1 MAFSFFRKNIIA
13 VNSEEELINLA
24 KKDSRYFAP
33 IYKRYHEQIFRFI
46 YQRMDCIDDADDIT
60 SQVFLKALV
69 HLPKYINKGFPFSS
83 WLYKIAL
90 NEVNMFYRKTKKQ
103 RAINVEEN
111 EIKEIIEEANENYSD
126 ENREKLLQLLAQLEE
141 DKLTLIEM
149 RFFEKRSFKEISEL
163 LGITEN
169 NAKVK
174 TYRLLEEMKKNML

>member
-46 YQRMDCIDDADDIT
+46 YQRMDSIDDADDIT

-83 WLYKIAL
+83 WLYRIAL
-90 NEVNMFYRKTKKQ
+90 NEVNMFYRKTKKS
-103 RAINVEEN
+103 RAINIEEN

-169 NAKVK
+169 NAKVR

>member
-24 KKDSRYFAP
+24 KGDSRYFAP

-46 YQRMDCIDDADDIT
+46 YQRMDSIDDADDIT

-69 HLPKYINKGFPFSS
+69 YLPKYVNKGFPFSS
-83 WLYKIAL
+83 WLYRIAL
-90 NEVNMFYRKTKKQ
+90 NEVNMFYRKTKRQ
-103 RAINVEEN
+103 RAINIDES
-111 EIKEIIEEANENYSD
+111 EIKEIIEETNENYSD
-126 ENREKLLQLLAQLEE
+126 ENREKLLGILTQLEE
-141 DKLTLIEM
+141 DKLSLIEM
-149 RFFEKRSFKEISEL
+149 RFFEKRSFKEIGEL

>member
-46 YQRMDCIDDADDIT
+46 YQRMDSIDDADDIT

-69 HLPKYINKGFPFSS
+69 HLPKYVNKGFPFSS
-83 WLYKIAL
+83 WLYRIAL
-90 NEVNMFYRKTKKQ
+90 NEVNMFYRKTKKS
-103 RAINVEEN
+103 RAINIEEN